1 MKKRAVSM
9 FLAALMAAS
18 GVLTGI
24 GGGGVRRMPPEPI
37 ILRKSRQI

>member
-24 GGGGVRRMPPEPI
+24 GGGVRRMPPEPI

>member
-24 GGGGVRRMPPEPI
+24 GGGGYGACRR
-37 ILRKSRQI
+37 SQ